1 MHPILI
7 ADDSAALPIW
17 LATPADWPSVR
28 ATLGAG
34 AAAFAEAAGFAPEAG
49 RHLLLPA
56 EEGGVAGMLFGLGEA
71 GPKRD
76 RLLAGRLAEVLP
88 AGGSSASSWRFATPP
103 PEPALAVLAIL
114 LGAYRF
120 QRYRAAKPPRF
131 RLVVPAG
138 VDGEEVSRLA
148 DAVTF
153 ARDLVNTPANDLG
166 PAELEQAVRMLGGAH
181 GAAVSSIVGDD
192 LLAHGFPLI
201 HAVGKGSVRAPRL
214 IDLVWGDPGA
224 PKLTLVGKGVCFDSG
239 GLDIKPASAML
250 LMKKDMGGAAAA
262 LALAKLVMERRLPVR
277 LRVLVPAVENAVSG
291 AAFRPGDVYPSHKGL
306 TVEVSDTDAEG
317 RLVLADA
324 LALADTEAPDLLID
338 FATLTGA
345 ARVALGPDIA
355 PVFTEDEELA
365 AALARHAAATA
376 DPLWRLPLWPPYAAG
391 LDSKIADTAS
401 VAAGGFAGSIVA
413 ALFLSRFVERT
424 RSWLHLDIYGW
435 TPKPR
440 PGRPEGGEASAV
452 RALDSL
458 LNERF
463 KDRI

>member
-1 MHPILI
+1 M
-7 ADDSAALPIW
+7 
-17 LATPADWPSVR
+17 
-28 ATLGAG
+28 
-34 AAAFAEAAGFAPEAG
+34 
-49 RHLLLPA
+49 
-56 EEGGVAGMLFGLGEA
+56 
-71 GPKRD
+71 
-76 RLLAGRLAEVLP
+76 
-88 AGGSSASSWRFATPP
+88 
-103 PEPALAVLAIL
+103 
-114 LGAYRF
+114 
-120 QRYRAAKPPRF
+120 
-131 RLVVPAG
+131 
-138 VDGEEVSRLA
+138 
-148 DAVTF
+148 
-153 ARDLVNTPANDLG
+153 
-166 PAELEQAVRMLGGAH
+166 
-181 GAAVSSIVGDD
+181 
-192 LLAHGFPLI
+192 
-201 HAVGKGSVRAPRL
+201 RAPRL
-214 IDLVWGDPGA
+214 IDLIWGDPGA

-239 GLDIKPASAML
+239 GLDIKPAAAML

-291 AAFRPGDVYPSHKGL
+291 AAFRPGDVYPSRKGL
-306 TVEVSDTDAEG
+306 TVEVGDTDAEG

-376 DPLWRLPLWPPYAAG
+376 DPLWRLPLWRPYAVG

-413 ALFLSRFVERT
+413 ALFLSRFVERA
-424 RSWLHLDIYGW
+424 RRWLHLDIYAW
-435 TPKPR
+435 TPEPK

-458 LNERF
+458 LVERF
-463 KDRI
+463 SR

>member
-7 ADDSAALPIW
+7 ADDSDALPIW
-17 LATPADWPSVR
+17 FATPADWSSVR
-28 ATLGAG
+28 EALDAG
-34 AAAFAEAAGFAPEAG
+34 AAAFAEAAGFVPDAG

-56 EEGGVAGMLFGLGEA
+56 EHGGVGGLLFGLGEA
-71 GPKRD
+71 GPTRD
-76 RLLAGRLAEVLP
+76 RLIAGRLAELLP
-88 AGGSSASSWRFATPP
+88 AGFWRFANLP

-120 QRYRAAKPPRF
+120 QRYRTVKPPRF

-148 DAVTF
+148 DAVAF

-166 PAELEQAVRMLGGAH
+166 PAELEQAVRELGAAH
-181 GAAVSSIVGDD
+181 GAEVSAIVDDD
-192 LLAHGFPLI
+192 LLTHGFPLI

-239 GLDIKPASAML
+239 GLDIKPAAAML

-277 LRVLVPAVENAVSG
+277 LRLLVPAVENAVSG
-291 AAFRPGDVYPSHKGL
+291 SAFRPGDVYPSHKGL

-324 LALADTEAPDLLID
+324 LALADAEAPDLLID

-355 PVFTEDEELA
+355 PAFTDDEELA
-365 AALARHAAATA
+365 SALARHAAATA
-376 DPLWRLPLWPPYAAG
+376 DPLWRLPLWRPYAAG
-391 LDSKIADTAS
+391 LDSRIADTAS

-413 ALFLSRFVERT
+413 ALFLSRFVERAK
-424 RSWLHLDIYGW
+424 SWLHLDIYAW
-435 TPKPR
+435 TPKPK

-458 LNERF
+458 LVEKFSR
-463 KDRI
+463 